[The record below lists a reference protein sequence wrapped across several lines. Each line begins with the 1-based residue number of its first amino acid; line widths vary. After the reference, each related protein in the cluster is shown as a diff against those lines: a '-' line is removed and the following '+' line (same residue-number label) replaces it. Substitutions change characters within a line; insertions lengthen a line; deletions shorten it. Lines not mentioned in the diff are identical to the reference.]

1 MNIML
6 TGEVM
11 KYKYIF
17 SLFIFFVF
25 SVCTYF
31 VSRSYDIENVKQV
44 YQNNEELKMEKLVID
59 EEKIGC
65 NIYYP
70 QTKYDVL
77 NNQIKSDIENR
88 VNLIKEKSEYN
99 SKVKMDITYDCKKVT
114 LNKKKYITCVF
125 YKKISQQIVHPNL
138 ELFCINYSISD
149 NKIITIDD
157 IIKSDNN
164 LNILK
169 TECENTLLDND
180 KIKKYNLEKEI
191 KEKVKNDPNIYSTF
205 SFNENELIIYF
216 NEYTVAPYVVGILKV
231 KLNINKLEFNL

>member
-31 VSRSYDIENVKQV
+31 VSRSYDVENVKQV
-44 YQNNEELKMEKLVID
+44 YQNNEEFKMEKLVID
-59 EEKIGC
+59 EEKISC

-70 QTKYDVL
+70 KTKYDVL

-99 SKVKMDITYDCKKVT
+99 SNVKMDITYDCKEVT

-149 NKIITIDD
+149 N
-157 IIKSDNN
+157 N
-164 LNILK
+164 LNVLK
-169 TECENTLLDND
+169 TECENTLLNND
-180 KIKKYNLEKEI
+180 KIKKYNLEKEV
-191 KEKVKNDPNIYSTF
+191 KEKIKDDPNIYSTF

>member
-1 MNIML
+1 M
-6 TGEVM
+6 
-11 KYKYIF
+11 
-17 SLFIFFVF
+17 
-25 SVCTYF
+25 
-31 VSRSYDIENVKQV
+31 
-44 YQNNEELKMEKLVID
+44 
-59 EEKIGC
+59 
-65 NIYYP
+65 
-70 QTKYDVL
+70 
-77 NNQIKSDIENR
+77 
-88 VNLIKEKSEYN
+88 
-99 SKVKMDITYDCKKVT
+99 
-114 LNKKKYITCVF
+114 
-125 YKKISQQIVHPNL
+125 HPNL